1 MDYRSLILP
10 LRLALI
16 DPTRAINLHA
26 TRTANERQG
35 AADLIGGAPPNLLS
49 VTQGPIA
56 QDTWNSDIFINGDQT
71 GVFDTTQKITVLE
84 AGVARSW
91 TIDVASVTFPFGSP
105 PLATDCGDIAFPDG
119 VTRVA
124 GGAVTGTGDST
135 TLDTTAASVEVRES
149 GGALVLNAD
158 GPHCFTRIF
167 PSPLR
172 TRYSF
177 RVKPIDEFP

>member
-1 MDYRSLILP
+1 MDYRGLIFP
-10 LRLALI
+10 RWYLI
-16 DPTRAINLHA
+16 DPTKAINLGSA
-26 TRTANERQG
+26 REANERQG
-35 AADLIGGAPPNLLS
+35 EADLIGGAPPNLLS

-56 QDTWNSDIFINGDQT
+56 QDTWSADLFIKGDQS
-71 GVFDTTQKITVLE
+71 GIFDTSQLITVLE
-84 AGVARSW
+84 AGVPRSW
-91 TIDVASVTFPFGSP
+91 TITILSITFPFGSP
-105 PLATDCGDIAFPDG
+105 PLATDCGTIEFPDG

-124 GGAVTGTGDST
+124 GLAVTGTGDFT
-135 TLDTTAASVEVRES
+135 TLDTSAASVEVRES

-177 RVKPIDEFP
+177 RVKPVDEFP